1 MGNRQTGSSWWTAMG
16 FGAEPEPSAPD
27 DDFAD
32 MGTAFG
38 LDASLRESAADEA
51 AGKQKGPVS
60 GAFAVAP
67 PSPGERSR
75 R

>member
-1 MGNRQTGSSWWTAMG
+1 MGSRQTGSSWWTAMG
-16 FGAEPEPSAPD
+16 FGAAPEPSAPD

-38 LDASLRESAADEA
+38 LDASLRDSVADAAADKRE
-51 AGKQKGPVS
+51 GPVS
-60 GAFAVAP
+60 GAFAVLP
-67 PSPGERSR
+67 PSSGERSR